1 MSLQES
7 LLKFAGIIVHRNIN
21 RKGQRTQPKTS
32 FVFCRTLSCELHQSM
47 DEGSRTTK
55 KRGFVQGF
63 LQASK
68 AWNGGIAFGIYQS
81 QCVMIQISTLRL
93 VENTS

>member
-7 LLKFAGIIVHRNIN
+7 LLIFAGITVHMNIN
-21 RKGQRTQPKTS
+21 CKGQRTLLKIS

-47 DEGSRTTK
+47 VQGSRTTK
-55 KRGFVQGF
+55 KRDFVEGF
-63 LQASK
+63 LQTSK
-68 AWNGGIAFGIYQS
+68 AWKGSIPFGIYQS
-81 QCVMIQISTLRL
+81 QCVMIQISTLRP